1 MGKKGI
7 KIATI
12 GGGSSYTPELIEGFI
27 LRKDQ
32 LPIKEIWLV
41 DIEEGKEKLEIVG
54 NLAKRMVENAGLD
67 WEIHLTLD
75 RRAALENADFV
86 TTQFRVGL
94 LDARI
99 KDERIPLSHGILGQE
114 TNGAGG
120 IFKAFRTIP
129 VILDIVKDMKELC
142 PNAWLVNFT
151 NPSGMVTEAVLKYGN
166 FEKVVGLC
174 NVPIGHNIRESSL
187 IGKNPDELYF
197 QYAGLNHHHWH
208 KIYDKDGTD
217 LTPIVMEKMF
227 SMKESELEN
236 IHFEPFFEEQIKDLG
251 MLPCGYHRYYY
262 LTDDMLKEE
271 LKEFEKN
278 QTRAETVKKLEEELF
293 ELYKNPDL
301 KVKPEQLSKRGG
313 AHYSDAAC
321 ELICSIFNDK
331 RTDMVVSTR
340 NSGALADLP
349 YDCVVEVSS
358 IITASGPKPITFG
371 KFKPAMRGMVQLM
384 KAMEEVTIEAA
395 VTGDYGKALQAFTIN
410 PLIPSGKI
418 ARTLLN
424 EMLIA
429 HKKHLPQF
437 KEVIE
442 KIEDGELK

>member
-340 NSGALADLP
+340 NNGALADLP

-442 KIEDGELK
+442 KIENGELK